1 MESTGFHAMIN
12 FAKRLIM
19 DRYQKAPSE
28 DEALNCLAPP
38 ALGRA
43 SIVKSAESGASRI
56 PDLTQLGSS

>member
-1 MESTGFHAMIN
+1 MIN

-28 DEALNCLAPP
+28 DEAFYCLAPP

-56 PDLTQLGSS
+56 PDLTQLGSN